1 MEEANNKWFA
11 MSDRALLQ
19 WLGECIQKTRLQMNK
34 TQQQL
39 ASTAG
44 VNRSTIMQLE
54 KGGGGTL
61 LTFIQVLR
69 ALDLLPLLQVFEVKE
84 TISPLLLAK
93 LEKQKR
99 LRARPGKNAPVEKP
113 FNNW

>member
-1 MEEANNKWFA
+1 
-11 MSDRALLQ
+11 
-19 WLGECIQKTRLQMNK
+19 MNK

-44 VNRSTIMQLE
+44 VNRSTIVQLE

-69 ALDLLPLLQVFEVKE
+69 ALDLLPLLKFFEVKE
-84 TISPLLLAK
+84 TISPLQLAK
-93 LEKQKR
+93 LDKQKR

>member
-1 MEEANNKWFA
+1 MEEINNKWFA
-11 MSDRALLQ
+11 MSDRALMQ
-19 WLGECIQKTRLQMNK
+19 WLGERIQKTRLQMNK

-44 VNRSTIMQLE
+44 VNRSTIVQLE